1 MSQNDSLLNIGRV
14 GSAIGLAIETSAG
27 TANTTPSVWLS
38 ATENTL
44 RGHMEPIEDISSR
57 NSRIMDTSSL
67 LGRRWTEGDLSL
79 NADVVTSGWLW
90 KMALG
95 NELYVTGTPN
105 NHTFYATVSG
115 NTPLTATFIHQRG
128 SVDTEQYTYATIDE
142 LNFEVSD
149 GLAEISASILAQ
161 YPTAGTATGV
171 TSTSGTLLAFKDYFV
186 QFGDT
191 LTLAAAA
198 STTPLSEFSLTLANN
213 SEVIHRS
220 GMPEV
225 SAIRSKGLRVSGS
238 YKLFFDS
245 ETDKNA
251 YYQLL
256 KRSMIVTFSG
266 YNNESLRFRVP
277 RFRINEAEI
286 DSGLDDFYALTADI
300 VAEDV
305 VDSGTATRLIDVRL
319 QNNKAALYT

>member
-1 MSQNDSLLNIGRV
+1 MAQYDTQLNIGRV
-14 GSAIGLAIETSAG
+14 GGALGLAIEDSPG
-27 TANTTPSVWLS
+27 SANTTPDVWLS
-38 ATENTL
+38 LSENTL

-128 SVDTEQYTYATIDE
+128 S
-142 LNFEVSD
+142 
-149 GLAEISASILAQ
+149 
-161 YPTAGTATGV
+161 
-171 TSTSGTLLAFKDYFV
+171 
-186 QFGDT
+186 GDT

-238 YKLFFDS
+238 SKFFFFWK
-245 ETDKNA
+245 TKKNIF
-251 YYQLL
+251 YHFL
-256 KRSMIVTFSG
+256 K
-266 YNNESLRFRVP
+266 
-277 RFRINEAEI
+277 
-286 DSGLDDFYALTADI
+286 
-300 VAEDV
+300 
-305 VDSGTATRLIDVRL
+305 
-319 QNNKAALYT
+319 